1 MGTPDNHAATRPARR
16 GYGEIVDI
24 SIGLPNTLP
33 HPGPLMIEWARRA
46 EERGFTSLA
55 TIDRIVY
62 PNFDTLVSLS
72 TAAGATSRIGLFS
85 AVLLAP
91 LYPPVWLAKAA
102 ASLDAISGGRLT
114 LGVAVGGREDDYA
127 AVGRDPR
134 TRGAA
139 MDEAL
144 GIMRRVWAGEKL
156 GDDAHPVAPPPG
168 PGGVRLMIGGN
179 SDAAVRR
186 TVEHGRGWVAGGGPP
201 ESAAPMIARIRQAWQ
216 DAGREGEPRFA
227 ALAYFGLGDED
238 TSRASLRSYY
248 GFLGDWVENIVAGG
262 LRTPEA
268 IRDAVKRFQDVGVHE
283 VIFDP
288 TVPSLAQVDRL
299 ADVVS

>member
-1 MGTPDNHAATRPARR
+1 MGTPDNHAAPPSALR
-16 GYGEIVDI
+16 GYGEIVDF

-46 EERGFTSLA
+46 EERGFTSLG

-62 PNFDTLVSLS
+62 PSYDTLVSLS
-72 TAAGATSRIGLFS
+72 AAAGATSRIGLFS
-85 AVLLAP
+85 GVLLAP

-156 GDDAHPVAPPPG
+156 GDDAHPAAPPPG
-168 PGGVRLMIGGN
+168 PGGVRLMIGGT

-186 TVEHGRGWVAGGGPP
+186 TVEYGRGWVSGGGSP
-201 ESAAPMIARIRQAWQ
+201 ESAAPMVARIRQAWR

-227 ALAYFGLGDED
+227 TLAYFGLGDED

-248 GFLGDWVENIVAGG
+248 GFLGDWVDTIVESA

-268 IRDAVKRFQDVGVHE
+268 IRDAVRRFADAGIDE
-283 VIFDP
+283 IIFDP
-288 TVPSLAQVDRL
+288 TVPSLEQVDRL
-299 ADVVS
+299 ADVVF